1 MYAALPGELSVWGKL
16 YEVGKSIAY
25 CLISSIVT
33 SFYIYGTIIAAP
45 AVIII
50 FLRCSQFVNNG
61 GNMTDVYKIFPWIG
75 MHSLIR

>member
-1 MYAALPGELSVWGKL
+1 MTLNIKEKIFKII
-16 YEVGKSIAY
+16 KSFIFY
-25 CLISSIVT
+25 VVTSIVT
-33 SFYIYGTIIAAP
+33 SLYIYGTIIAAP

-61 GNMTDVYKIFPWIG
+61 GNMTEVYKIFPWIG